1 MYLKRGDLG
10 SVIEDQTKEKTTRT
24 NNKADIQKQR
34 DKRKDLWDRR
44 ICSVKS
50 RVSYWQEVSHC
61 TIL

>member
-1 MYLKRGDLG
+1 MYLQRGDLG
-10 SVIEDQTKEKTTRT
+10 SVIEDQTKAKTTRT

>member
-1 MYLKRGDLG
+1 MFLKRGDMG
-10 SVIEDQTKEKTTRT
+10 SVIEDQPKAKTTRT
-24 NNKADIQKQR
+24 NNKADIQKLR

>member
-10 SVIEDQTKEKTTRT
+10 SVIEDQTKAKTTRT